1 MEVTIIPVSI
11 SVVNKEVEREQQ
23 YYYCPG
29 GQRTI
34 HRQGRGQFHYQSR
47 PKIHLSHQGNS
58 RPAESAVSSQE
69 VQMHKERSNHSNSW
83 GLDVFYLL

>member
-1 MEVTIIPVSI
+1 MEVTIIPASI

-34 HRQGRGQFHYQSR
+34 HRQGDSFTINLGPRFIFPTKETPGQQ
-47 PKIHLSHQGNS
+47 KAQ
-58 RPAESAVSSQE
+58 
-69 VQMHKERSNHSNSW
+69 
-83 GLDVFYLL
+83 